1 MNDKLLVEVQG
12 ENGAYYKA
20 FVTDVFAEEIKLAF
34 EHDWQPES
42 RYYPLSQFCENF
54 NVSSRFPFARVRLPP
69 PAPPTP
75 PEFHTGQEIEV
86 ISVSEVNLLYV
97 TICHCS

>member
-20 FVTDVFAEEIKLAF
+20 FVTDVFADEIKLAF

-42 RYYPLSQFCENF
+42 RWSFM
-54 NVSSRFPFARVRLPP
+54 SR
-69 PAPPTP
+69 
-75 PEFHTGQEIEV
+75 
-86 ISVSEVNLLYV
+86 
-97 TICHCS
+97 

>member
-20 FVTDVFAEEIKLAF
+20 FVTDVFADEIKLAF

-42 RYYPLSQFCENF
+42 RLHRIEENCIK
-54 NVSSRFPFARVRLPP
+54 FAL
-69 PAPPTP
+69 
-75 PEFHTGQEIEV
+75 
-86 ISVSEVNLLYV
+86 ISK
-97 TICHCS
+97 

>member
-1 MNDKLLVEVQG
+1 MLCSKYYCTRIKLASKNIFQIEAETLNVFKRRIKISGEGLKVKVAGRMNDKLLVEVQG

-42 RYYPLSQFCENF
+42 R
-54 NVSSRFPFARVRLPP
+54 
-69 PAPPTP
+69 
-75 PEFHTGQEIEV
+75 
-86 ISVSEVNLLYV
+86 
-97 TICHCS
+97 

>member
-20 FVTDVFAEEIKLAF
+20 FVTDVFADEIKLAF

-42 RYYPLSQFCENF
+42 RLYRIEENCIMQF
-54 NVSSRFPFARVRLPP
+54 AL
-69 PAPPTP
+69 
-75 PEFHTGQEIEV
+75 
-86 ISVSEVNLLYV
+86 ISK
-97 TICHCS
+97 